1 MTNQPKPKPATAAET
16 IRELLGQLHG
26 EIITREKVPRYRQVR
41 RSQDRTVA
49 VLDWATHVTKE
60 PGLLAQLGVTNR
72 RAAAVP
78 VEVRRWQPDP
88 CPCNEPERVERRGR
102 VKCWHGRWV
111 LHRVEQRVV
120 EGVASAGAA
129 IPSGSPG
136 WDADGALSP
145 LIGGSP
151 DPGEPVTEAWHA
163 ADEIRR
169 DLDELGHALADQGWK
184 APATLV
190 TIALEDEDTGKWIA
204 SRLRAIVGRARIAAD
219 YDAPMVPL
227 RDVYCP
233 DCGGPL
239 KVRADASSAVWCDGW
254 VPVHGPAA
262 ADDPDWPADSEEWG
276 PVGQARCG
284 ASWPRGS
291 WVRLLEEAER
301 EAG

>member
-1 MTNQPKPKPATAAET
+1 LTNQPKPKPATAAET

-26 EIITREKVPRYRQVR
+26 EIVTREKVPRYRQVR
-41 RSQDRTVA
+41 RAHDRTVA

-78 VEVRRWQPDP
+78 VEVRRWQADP
-88 CPCNEPERVERRGR
+88 CTCKSER
-102 VKCWHGRWV
+102 CWHGRWV

-145 LIGGSP
+145 MIGGTA
-151 DPGEPVTEAWHA
+151 DPGEPVTDAWHT
-163 ADEIRR
+163 ADMIRR
-169 DLDELGHALADQGWK
+169 DLADLGRTLAEQGWRS
-184 APATLV
+184 PATLI
-190 TIALEDEDTGKWIA
+190 TIALEDDDTGKWIA
-204 SRLRAIVGRARIAAD
+204 GRLRSIVNRARIAAD

-233 DCGGPL
+233 ECGGPL

-254 VPVHGPAA
+254 VPIHGPAV
-262 ADDPDWPADSEEWG
+262 ADDPDWPADSEAWG

-291 WVRLLEEAER
+291 WVRLLAEAEK
-301 EAG
+301 ETA